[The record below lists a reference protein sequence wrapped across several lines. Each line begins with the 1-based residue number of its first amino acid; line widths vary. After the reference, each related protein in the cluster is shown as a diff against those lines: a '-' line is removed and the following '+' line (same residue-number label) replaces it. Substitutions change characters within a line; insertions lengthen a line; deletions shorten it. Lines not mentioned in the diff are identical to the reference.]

1 MFQILVLNLLI
12 IFSCENF
19 EKKNTTKITEV
30 SPNKDQKQ
38 IDTDEINH
46 LLGKFDYKKDS
57 NFIFVESKFV
67 ESKHASK
74 SKYLHRETYSKFIE
88 MYDAAKK
95 EGVSLKIVSGTRN
108 FNEQKD
114 IWNRKWAKFSRL
126 GDSISIMKEILLYSS
141 MPGTS
146 RHHWGTDMDLI
157 DLNNSYFESGVG
169 LKAYKWLNENASK
182 YGFCQ
187 VYDDKKNTKRTGYE
201 LEKWHWSYM
210 PLSSKYL
217 KRYNELV
224 NYSMI
229 NGFAGSNL
237 AKKLN
242 PIELYVNGIN
252 KSCQ

>member
-57 NFIFVESKFV
+57 NFIFVESK
-67 ESKHASK
+67 HASK
-74 SKYLHRETYSKFIE
+74 SMYLRKETYSKFIE

-95 EGVSLKIVSGTRN
+95 EGVTLTIISGTRN
-108 FNEQKD
+108 FYEQKD
-114 IWNRKWAKFSRL
+114 IWNRKWAKNIVSM
-126 GDSISIMKEILLYSS
+126 DSIAAAKKILLYSS
-141 MPGTS
+141 MPSTS

-157 DLNNSYFESGVG
+157 DLNNSYFNTGSG
-169 LKAYKWLNENASK
+169 LKAYKWLSENASK

-187 VYDDKKNTKRTGYE
+187 VYDDKKITKRTGYE

-217 KRYNELV
+217 NRYNELI

-242 PIELYVNGIN
+242 SIELYVKGIN
-252 KSCQ
+252 KTCQL

>member
-1 MFQILVLNLLI
+1 MFQILILNLFLI
-12 IFSCENF
+12 LSSQNSVNNLIS
-19 EKKNTTKITEV
+19 KPLDV
-30 SPNKDQKQ
+30 SSKYQKQ
-38 IDTDEINH
+38 IDTNEINH

-57 NFIFVESKFV
+57 SFIFVESKYSC
-67 ESKHASK
+67 ESKTR
-74 SKYLHRETYSKFIE
+74 YLRKETYAKFIE

-95 EGVSLKIVSGTRN
+95 EGVTLRIFSGTRS
-108 FNEQKD
+108 FYEQKD
-114 IWNRKWAKFSRL
+114 IWNKKWAKNIVSM
-126 GDSISIMKEILLYSS
+126 DSIAAAKKILLFSS
-141 MPGTS
+141 MPSTS
-146 RHHWGTDMDLI
+146 RHHWGTDI
-157 DLNNSYFESGVG
+157 DINSVEESYFQSGQGENVYNW
-169 LKAYKWLNENASK
+169 LKNNASK
-182 YGFCQ
+182 FNFCQ
-187 VYDDKKNTKRTGYE
+187 VYDDKKITKRTGYE

>member
-1 MFQILVLNLLI
+1 MFQILILNLLI

-30 SPNKDQKQ
+30 SPNKYQKQ
-38 IDTDEINH
+38 IDTNEINH

-57 NFIFVESKFV
+57 SFIFVESKY
-67 ESKHASK
+67 ASK
-74 SKYLHRETYSKFIE
+74 SMYLRKETYAKFIE

-95 EGVSLKIVSGTRN
+95 EGVTLTIISGTRN
-108 FNEQKD
+108 FYEQKE
-114 IWNRKWAKFSRL
+114 IWNRKWEKNIVSMDSLAAAK
-126 GDSISIMKEILLYSS
+126 KILLYSS
-141 MPGTS
+141 MPCTS

-157 DLNNSYFESGVG
+157 DLNNSYFDSGIG
-169 LKAYKWLNENASK
+169 LKAYKWLNENAIK

-187 VYDDKKNTKRTGYE
+187 VYDDKKITKRTGYE

-217 KRYNELV
+217 KRYNELI

-229 NGFAGSNL
+229 NGFKGSNL
-237 AKKLN
+237 AKKID

>member
-12 IFSCENF
+12 FLSSENF
-19 EKKNTTKITEV
+19 ENKSISKINQI
-30 SPNKDQKQ
+30 SPRHQKQ

-57 NFIFVESKFV
+57 NFIFVESK
-67 ESKHASK
+67 HASK
-74 SKYLHRETYSKFIE
+74 SMYLRKETYSKFIE

-157 DLNNSYFESGVG
+157 YLNNSYFESGVG

>member
-12 IFSCENF
+12 ILSSENF
-19 EKKNTTKITEV
+19 ENKSISKINQI
-30 SPNKDQKQ
+30 SPRHQKQ
-38 IDTDEINH
+38 IDTNEINH

-57 NFIFVESKFV
+57 SFIFVESKY
-67 ESKHASK
+67 ASK
-74 SKYLHRETYSKFIE
+74 SMYLRKDTYTKFIE

-95 EGVSLKIVSGTRN
+95 EGVTLRIISGTRN
-108 FNEQKD
+108 FDDQK
-114 IWNRKWAKFSRL
+114 RKWSEKWEKFSRL
-126 GDSISIMKEILLYSS
+126 GDSISIMKEILLFSS

-146 RHHWGTDMDLI
+146 RHHWGTDI
-157 DLNNSYFESGVG
+157 DINSVEVSYFQGGQGEKV
-169 LKAYKWLNENASK
+169 YKWLNENAIK

-187 VYDDKKNTKRTGYE
+187 VYDDKKITKRTGYE

-217 KRYNELV
+217 KRYNELI

-242 PIELYVNGIN
+242 TIELYVNGIN
-252 KSCQ
+252 KSCK

>member
-1 MFQILVLNLLI
+1 MFPILILNLLI

-30 SPNKDQKQ
+30 SLNKDQKQ

-57 NFIFVESKFV
+57 SFIFVESKY
-67 ESKHASK
+67 ASK
-74 SKYLHRETYSKFIE
+74 ALYLRKETYSKFIE

-95 EGVSLKIVSGTRN
+95 EGVSLTILSGTRN
-108 FNEQKD
+108 FYEQKD
-114 IWNRKWAKFSRL
+114 IWNRKWAEFSRL
-126 GDSISIMKEILLYSS
+126 GDSISIIKEILLYNS
-141 MPGTS
+141 MPCTS
-146 RHHWGTDMDLI
+146 RHHWGTDIDLI
-157 DLNNSYFESGVG
+157 KVYNSYFDAGSG

-187 VYDDKKNTKRTGYE
+187 VYDDKKITKRTGYE
-201 LEKWHWSYM
+201 LEKWHWSYI

-217 KRYNELV
+217 KRYNELI

-229 NGFAGSNL
+229 NGFKGSDL
-237 AKKLN
+237 AKKID
-242 PIELYVNGIN
+242 PIKLYVNGIN
-252 KSCQ
+252 KTCQL

>member
-1 MFQILVLNLLI
+1 MFPILILNLFLI
-12 IFSCENF
+12 LSSQNSVNNLIS
-19 EKKNTTKITEV
+19 KPLDV
-30 SPNKDQKQ
+30 SSKYQKQ

-57 NFIFVESKFV
+57 SFIFVESKFV

-95 EGVSLKIVSGTRN
+95 EGVTLTIISGTRN
-108 FNEQKD
+108 FYEQKD
-114 IWNRKWAKFSRL
+114 IWNRKWVKNIVSM
-126 GDSISIMKEILLYSS
+126 DSIAAAKKILLFSS
-141 MPGTS
+141 MPSTS

-157 DLNNSYFESGVG
+157 DLNNSYFETGSG

-187 VYDDKKNTKRTGYE
+187 VYDDKKITKRTGYE

-217 KRYNELV
+217 NRYNELI

-242 PIELYVNGIN
+242 SIELYVKGIN
-252 KSCQ
+252 KTCQL